1 LTLTRQ
7 IRVAT
12 HGRYLFEPASSAGP
26 GPLIMGFHGYME
38 SAEDQMVRLRS
49 IPGVS
54 SWQLASI
61 QALNRFYRGR
71 RSQDVVASWMTRQ
84 DRELAIADNQAYV
97 AAVIT
102 EIEQESGTASGVV
115 FAGFSQG
122 VAMAFRAACASTVP
136 VLGVIALGG
145 DVPPEL
151 TAPALGR
158 IPAVLLGR
166 GLSDDLYPLAQW
178 EGDRARLLDAGVE
191 TDGFAFDAGHEWNDT
206 FSRRASEL
214 LTRVRA

>member
-1 LTLTRQ
+1 
-7 IRVAT
+7 
-12 HGRYLFEPASSAGP
+12 
-26 GPLIMGFHGYME
+26 LIMGFHGYME

>member
-1 LTLTRQ
+1 MLTRQ

-12 HGRYLFEPASSAGP
+12 HGRYLFAPASSAGP
-26 GPLIMGFHGYME
+26 ASLLVGFHGYME
-38 SAEDQMVRLRS
+38 SAEDQMARLRS
-49 IPGVS
+49 IPGVG
-54 SWQLASI
+54 SWRLASI

-102 EIEQESGTASGVV
+102 EIEQASGTAPGVV

-122 VAMAFRAACASTVP
+122 VAMAFRAACASTAP
-136 VLGVIALGG
+136 VLGVMALGS

-151 TAPALGR
+151 EAPVLGR

-178 EGDRARLLDAGVE
+178 DADRARLLDAGVD

-206 FSRRASEL
+206 FSRRAGEL

>member
-1 LTLTRQ
+1 MLTRQ

-26 GPLIMGFHGYME
+26 ASLLVGFHGYME
-38 SAEDQMVRLRS
+38 SAEDQMARLRS
-49 IPGVS
+49 IPGVG
-54 SWQLASI
+54 SWRLASI

-102 EIEQESGTASGVV
+102 EIGRQSGTAPGVV

-122 VAMAFRAACASTVP
+122 VAMAFRAACASTAP
-136 VLGVIALGG
+136 VLGVMALGS

-151 TAPALGR
+151 EPPVLGR

-178 EGDRARLLDAGVE
+178 DADRARLLDAGVD

-206 FSRRASEL
+206 FSRRAGEL

>member
-1 LTLTRQ
+1 MLTHQ

-26 GPLIMGFHGYME
+26 ASLLVGLHGYME
-38 SAEDQMVRLRS
+38 SAEDQMARLQS

-54 SWQLASI
+54 SWRLASI

-71 RSQDVVASWMTRQ
+71 RSQDVAAGWMTRQ

-97 AAVIT
+97 AAVVA
-102 EIEQESGTASGVV
+102 EVERESGRVPGVV

-122 VAMAFRAACASTVP
+122 VAMAFRAACTSTAA
-136 VLGVIALGG
+136 VLGLIALGS

-158 IPAVLLGR
+158 IPVVLLGR

-178 EGDRARLLDAGVE
+178 DADRQRLHDAGVD
-191 TDGFAFDAGHEWNDT
+191 TDAFAFDAGHEWNDT
-206 FSRRASEL
+206 FSRRASEC

>member
-1 LTLTRQ
+1 MLTRQ
-7 IRVAT
+7 IRAAT
-12 HGRYLFEPASSAGP
+12 HGRYLFVPASPQGHSP
-26 GPLIMGFHGYME
+26 VLVGFHGYRE
-38 SAEDQMVRLRS
+38 SAEDHMARLQS
-49 IPGVS
+49 IPGVG
-54 SWQLASI
+54 SWRLASV

-71 RSQDVVASWMTRQ
+71 GSQDVVAGWMTRQ

-97 AAVIT
+97 RAVVE
-102 EIEQESGTASGVV
+102 EIEQDSGRAPGVV

-136 VLGVIALGG
+136 VLGVIALGS

-151 TAPALGR
+151 TATSLGEVPAT
-158 IPAVLLGR
+158 LLGR
-166 GLSDDLYPLAQW
+166 GLSDELYPVAQW
-178 EGDRARLLDAGVE
+178 EADRARLREAGVD

-206 FSRRASEL
+206 FSRRASEF

>member
-1 LTLTRQ
+1 MLTRQ

-26 GPLIMGFHGYME
+26 ASLLVGFHGYME
-38 SAEDQMVRLRS
+38 SAEDQMARLRS
-49 IPGVS
+49 IPGVG
-54 SWQLASI
+54 SWRLASI

-71 RSQDVVASWMTRQ
+71 HSQDVVASWMTRQ

-102 EIEQESGTASGVV
+102 EIGRQSGTAPGVV

-122 VAMAFRAACASTVP
+122 VAMAFRAACASTAP
-136 VLGVIALGG
+136 VLGVMALGS

-151 TAPALGR
+151 EPPVLGR

-166 GLSDDLYPLAQW
+166 GLSDDLYPRAQW
-178 EGDRARLLDAGVE
+178 DADRARLLDAGVD

-206 FSRRASEL
+206 FSRRAGEL

>member
-1 LTLTRQ
+1 MLTRQ

-26 GPLIMGFHGYME
+26 ASLLVGFHGYME
-38 SAEDQMVRLRS
+38 SAEDQMARLRS
-49 IPGVS
+49 IPGVG
-54 SWQLASI
+54 SWRLASI

-102 EIEQESGTASGVV
+102 EIGQQSGTAPGVV

-122 VAMAFRAACASTVP
+122 VAMAFRAACASAAP
-136 VLGVIALGG
+136 VLGVMALGS

-151 TAPALGR
+151 EAPVLGR

-178 EGDRARLLDAGVE
+178 EADRARLLDAGVD

-206 FSRRASEL
+206 FSRRAGEL

>member
-1 LTLTRQ
+1 MLTHQ

-26 GPLIMGFHGYME
+26 ASLLVGFHGYME
-38 SAEDQMVRLRS
+38 SAEDQMARLQS

-54 SWQLASI
+54 SWRLASI

-102 EIEQESGTASGVV
+102 EIGQESGTAPGVV

-122 VAMAFRAACASTVP
+122 VAMAFRAACASTAA

-151 TAPALGR
+151 ARPALGR
-158 IPAVLLGR
+158 IPTVLLGR
-166 GLSDDLYPLAQW
+166 GLSDDLYPRAQW
-178 EGDRARLLDAGVE
+178 EADRARLLDAGVD

-206 FSRRASEL
+206 FSRRASEC

>member
-1 LTLTRQ
+1 M
-7 IRVAT
+7 
-12 HGRYLFEPASSAGP
+12 LF
-26 GPLIMGFHGYME
+26 
-38 SAEDQMVRLRS
+38 RS
-49 IPGVS
+49 
-54 SWQLASI
+54 
-61 QALNRFYRGR
+61 
-71 RSQDVVASWMTRQ
+71 
-84 DRELAIADNQAYV
+84 AIADNQAYV

-102 EIEQESGTASGVV
+102 EIGRQSGTAPGVV

-122 VAMAFRAACASTVP
+122 VAMAFRAACASTAP
-136 VLGVIALGG
+136 VLGVMALGS

-151 TAPALGR
+151 EPPVLGR

-178 EGDRARLLDAGVE
+178 DADRARLLDAGVD

-206 FSRRASEL
+206 FSRRAGEL